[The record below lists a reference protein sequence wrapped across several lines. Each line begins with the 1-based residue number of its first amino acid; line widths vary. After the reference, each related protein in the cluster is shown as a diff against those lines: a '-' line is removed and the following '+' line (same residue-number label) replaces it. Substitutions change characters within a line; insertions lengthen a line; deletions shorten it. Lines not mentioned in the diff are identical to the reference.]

1 MFEDYDKMRNL
12 KKTIMLA
19 MAGAS
24 DHTSTF
30 FNGKGKINPCMEI
43 MALLLK
49 FIVIIF
55 SLCLGAGAIV
65 SKLEKKKGWVKEHK
79 PYGFYERELKRP
91 LDFGLSLFAIII
103 IWPVMLVTAILVKLK
118 LGSPILF
125 KQERPGLGGKV
136 FTIMKYRTMREG
148 VGSDEERLTDFGK
161 KLRATSLDELPELIN
176 IIKGDMSISGPRPL
190 LVDYLDRYS
199 EEQKHRHDVRPGLT
213 SLSAAKERNLAAWE
227 DRLMDDVKYVKK
239 ITFFGDLKILIDT
252 VKIVFKKRG
261 ISSPTSATMEY
272 FTGSEEN

>member
-79 PYGFYERELKRP
+79 PYGFYERE
-91 LDFGLSLFAIII
+91 
-103 IWPVMLVTAILVKLK
+103 
-118 LGSPILF
+118 
-125 KQERPGLGGKV
+125 
-136 FTIMKYRTMREG
+136 
-148 VGSDEERLTDFGK
+148 
-161 KLRATSLDELPELIN
+161 
-176 IIKGDMSISGPRPL
+176 
-190 LVDYLDRYS
+190 
-199 EEQKHRHDVRPGLT
+199 
-213 SLSAAKERNLAAWE
+213 
-227 DRLMDDVKYVKK
+227 
-239 ITFFGDLKILIDT
+239 
-252 VKIVFKKRG
+252 
-261 ISSPTSATMEY
+261 
-272 FTGSEEN
+272 